1 MDIIH
6 LLPDSVANQI
16 AAGEVIQR
24 PASVVKELVENSIDA
39 GASLIKVIIKGAG
52 RTSILVI
59 DDGKGMSA
67 TDARLAFERH
77 ATSKIQQSSDL
88 FALTTMGFRGEA
100 LASIAAVAQVE
111 LRTRRNTDELGTF
124 IEIEGSQLVRQELE
138 QCAVGTQIL
147 IKNLFFNVPARRKFL
162 KSDETEMRN
171 ILQEMSR
178 IVLAHPDIAF
188 QLYNGDDLV
197 YDLPISLFK
206 QRIVALCGRKVRNI
220 SQQLVDVEVNTTL
233 VKLTGYVGT
242 PQSAGRNP
250 HQFFFVNG
258 RYMNHPYFRRA
269 VIQAYD
275 RMIATEDAPLFFLNL
290 EVDPS
295 TIDVNIHP
303 TKTEIKFENEREIW
317 SIITIAIKEALG
329 KFHVVPSI
337 DFDTADSI
345 DIPVAGQSNA
355 LPEMPKVVFN
365 PDYNPFASIK
375 TSDRST
381 QNYSIQSQSAPRN
394 WQKLFEVRSE
404 DLGVRCY
411 LSDQSDLSDSSD
423 NFKCTEKL
431 STLNSCDKREQ
442 SNLFELQSEPTVLSR
457 MAKNTRIMREANNF
471 QLSTTN
477 EESLLYKNRYLCVS
491 MKSGLMIVDVQRA
504 ITRICYDNL
513 LAQVEKSGGVSQKL
527 LFPEVLELTMDDKYI
542 FTEIELELKS
552 VGFEFTEFGKSMY
565 SIEGIPA
572 MLSEGADVLKILETI
587 LSEVKVSACSVSS
600 QLYQTIANIISQN
613 EAGMRL
619 KRNMTVEERN
629 SLIGQLF
636 ASSNPNN
643 TPDGRKI
650 INILSDDD
658 FAKMWN

>member
-24 PASVVKELVENSIDA
+24 PASVIKELVENSIDA
-39 GASLIKVIIKGAG
+39 GASLIKVVVKGAG

-77 ATSKIQQSSDL
+77 ATSKIQQSADL

-111 LRTRRNTDELGTF
+111 LCTRRNGDELGTF
-124 IEIEGSQLVRQELE
+124 IEIEGSKLLRQEME
-138 QCAVGTQIL
+138 QCAVGTQFL

-171 ILQEMSR
+171 IMQEMSR

-197 YDLPISLFK
+197 YDLPIASFK

-220 SQQLVDVEVNTTL
+220 SQQLVNVEVNTTL

-250 HQFFFVNG
+250 QQFFFVNG

-269 VIQAYD
+269 VMQAYE
-275 RMIATEDAPLFFLNL
+275 RMISAEDAPQFFLNL

-317 SIITIAIKEALG
+317 SIISIAVKEALG
-329 KFHVVPSI
+329 KFNVAPSI
-337 DFDTADSI
+337 DFDTTDSI
-345 DIPVAGQSNA
+345 DIPVAGGSGNA
-355 LPEMPKVVFN
+355 MPEMPKVTFN
-365 PDYNPFASIK
+365 PNYNPFSNTQK
-375 TSDRST
+375 TSIS
-381 QNYSIQSQSAPRN
+381 SQSAPRN
-394 WQKLFEVRSE
+394 WKDLFEVRNE
-404 DLGVRCY
+404 ELGVR
-411 LSDQSDLSDSSD
+411 SETTQSKNILVDKDFQSVFNSQLETQFIASLQD
-423 NFKCTEKL
+423 
-431 STLNSCDKREQ
+431 TL
-442 SNLFELQSEPTVLSR
+442 
-457 MAKNTRIMREANNF
+457 I
-471 QLSTTN
+471 
-477 EESLLYKNRYLCVS
+477 YKNRYLCVP
-491 MKSGLMIVDVQRA
+491 MKSGLMMIDVQRA
-504 ITRICYDNL
+504 FARIYYDSL
-513 LAQVEKSGGVSQKL
+513 LTQVEKNSGVSQKL
-527 LFPEVLELTMDDKYI
+527 LFPEVLELSLEDKCL
-542 FTEIELELKS
+542 FTEIEIELKA
-552 VGFEFTEFGKSMY
+552 VGFEIAEFGKSMY
-565 SIEGIPA
+565 RIEGVPA
-572 MLSEGADVLKILETI
+572 MLSEGADVIKILENI
-587 LSEVKVSACSVSS
+587 VGEIKISGCDVSQKVH
-600 QLYQTIANIISQN
+600 QIIANTISQS
-613 EAGMRL
+613 ESRL
-619 KRNMTVEERN
+619 RIDRTMTIEERN
-629 SLIGQLF
+629 SLLAQLF

-643 TPDGRKI
+643 APDGRKI
-650 INILSDDD
+650 TNILSDDIIESM
-658 FAKMWN
+658 F

>member
-77 ATSKIQQSSDL
+77 ATSKIQQSADL

-124 IEIEGSQLVRQELE
+124 IEIEGSQLVRQEVE
-138 QCAVGTQIL
+138 QCAVGTQFL

-178 IVLAHPDIAF
+178 IVLAHPGIAF

-197 YDLPISLFK
+197 YDLPVASFK

-269 VIQAYD
+269 VLQAYE
-275 RMIATEDAPLFFLNL
+275 RMIAAEDAPLFFLNL
-290 EVDPS
+290 EVEPS

-317 SIITIAIKEALG
+317 SIISIAVKEALG
-329 KFHVVPSI
+329 KFNVTPSI
-337 DFDTADSI
+337 NFDTTDSI
-345 DIPVAGQSNA
+345 DIPVVGQGDVHF
-355 LPEMPKVVFN
+355 EMPKVAFN
-365 PDYNPFASIK
+365 PDYNPFHQN
-375 TSDRST
+375 T
-381 QNYSIQSQSAPRN
+381 QNQNCIVQSQSAPRN

-404 DLGVRCY
+404 EIGGRSEEVGVR
-411 LSDQSDLSDSSD
+411 S
-423 NFKCTEKL
+423 E
-431 STLNSCDKREQ
+431 
-442 SNLFELQSEPTVLSR
+442 ELGDGG
-457 MAKNTRIMREANNF
+457 NF
-471 QLSTTN
+471 QFSTTQ
-477 EESLLYKNRYLCVS
+477 EPSLLYKNRYLCMP
-491 MKSGLMIVDVQRA
+491 MKSGLMMIDIMRA

-513 LAQVEKSGGVSQKL
+513 LAQVVKSSGVSQKL
-527 LFPEVLELTMDDKYI
+527 LFPEVLELTLDDKCI
-542 FTEIELELKS
+542 FTEIEQELRG
-552 VGFEFTEFGKSMY
+552 VGFEFAEFGKSMY
-565 SIEGIPA
+565 RIESVPA
-572 MLSEGADVLKILETI
+572 MLTEGVDVLKILENI
-587 LSEVKVSACSVSS
+587 LSEVKISGCSVSC
-600 QLYQTIANIISQN
+600 QLHQIIANIISQS
-613 EAGMRL
+613 EASMRI

-629 SLIGQLF
+629 ALVGQLF

-643 TPDGRKI
+643 APDGKKI
-650 INILSDDD
+650 INVLSDNMIDAM
-658 FAKMWN
+658 F

>member
-77 ATSKIQQSSDL
+77 ATSKIQQSADL

-124 IEIEGSQLVRQELE
+124 IEIEGSQLVRQEVE
-138 QCAVGTQIL
+138 QCAVGTQFL

-178 IVLAHPDIAF
+178 IVLAHPGIAF

-197 YDLPISLFK
+197 YDLPVASFK

-269 VIQAYD
+269 VLQAYE
-275 RMIATEDAPLFFLNL
+275 RMIAAEDAPLFFLNL
-290 EVDPS
+290 EVEPS

-317 SIITIAIKEALG
+317 SIISIAVKEALG
-329 KFHVVPSI
+329 KFNVTPSI
-337 DFDTADSI
+337 HFDTTDSI
-345 DIPVAGQSNA
+345 DIPVVGQGDVH
-355 LPEMPKVVFN
+355 LEMPKVAFN
-365 PDYNPFASIK
+365 PDYNPFHQN
-375 TSDRST
+375 T
-381 QNYSIQSQSAPRN
+381 QNQNCIVQSQSAPRN

-404 DLGVRCY
+404 EIGGRSEEVGVR
-411 LSDQSDLSDSSD
+411 S
-423 NFKCTEKL
+423 E
-431 STLNSCDKREQ
+431 
-442 SNLFELQSEPTVLSR
+442 ELGDGG
-457 MAKNTRIMREANNF
+457 NF
-471 QLSTTN
+471 QFSTTQ
-477 EESLLYKNRYLCVS
+477 EPSLLYKNRYLCMP
-491 MKSGLMIVDVQRA
+491 MKSGLMMIDIMRA

-513 LAQVEKSGGVSQKL
+513 LAQVVKSSGVSQKL
-527 LFPEVLELTMDDKYI
+527 LFPEVLELTLDDKCI
-542 FTEIELELKS
+542 FTEIEQELRG
-552 VGFEFTEFGKSMY
+552 VGFEFAEFGKSMY
-565 SIEGIPA
+565 RIESVPA
-572 MLSEGADVLKILETI
+572 MLTEGVDVLKILENI
-587 LSEVKVSACSVSS
+587 LSEVKISGCSVSC
-600 QLYQTIANIISQN
+600 QLHQIIANIISQS
-613 EAGMRL
+613 EASMRI

-629 SLIGQLF
+629 ALVGQLF

-643 TPDGRKI
+643 APDGKKI
-650 INILSDDD
+650 INVLSDNMIDAM
-658 FAKMWN
+658 F

>member
-24 PASVVKELVENSIDA
+24 PASVIKELVENSIDA
-39 GASLIKVIIKGAG
+39 GASLIKVVVKGAG

-77 ATSKIQQSSDL
+77 ATSKIQQSADL

-111 LRTRRNTDELGTF
+111 LRTRRKEDELGTF
-124 IEIEGSQLVRQELE
+124 IEIEGSKLLRQEME
-138 QCAVGTQIL
+138 QCAVGTQFL

-197 YDLPISLFK
+197 YDLPIASFK

-220 SQQLVDVEVNTTL
+220 SQQLVNVEVNTTL

-250 HQFFFVNG
+250 QQFFFVNG

-269 VIQAYD
+269 VVQAYE
-275 RMIATEDAPLFFLNL
+275 RMISAEDAPQFFLNL

-317 SIITIAIKEALG
+317 SIISIAVKEALG
-329 KFHVVPSI
+329 KFNVAPSI
-337 DFDTADSI
+337 DFDTTDSI
-345 DIPVAGQSNA
+345 DIPVAGGSGNA
-355 LPEMPKVVFN
+355 MPEMPKVTFN
-365 PDYNPFASIK
+365 PNYNPFATTPK
-375 TSDRST
+375 TP
-381 QNYSIQSQSAPRN
+381 IPSQSTPRN
-394 WQKLFEVRSE
+394 WKDLFEVRNE
-404 DLGVRCY
+404 ELGVR
-411 LSDQSDLSDSSD
+411 SETTQSKDIFVDRDS
-423 NFKCTEKL
+423 
-431 STLNSCDKREQ
+431 Q
-442 SNLFELQSEPTVLSR
+442 SVFNLQLETQNIASLQDT
-457 MAKNTRIMREANNF
+457 
-471 QLSTTN
+471 
-477 EESLLYKNRYLCVS
+477 LLYKNRYLCVS
-491 MKSGLMIVDVQRA
+491 MKSGLMMIDVQRA
-504 ITRICYDNL
+504 FARIYYDSL
-513 LAQVEKSGGVSQKL
+513 LTQVEKNSGVSQKL
-527 LFPEVLELTMDDKYI
+527 LFPEVLELSVEDKCL
-542 FTEIELELKS
+542 FTEIELELKA
-552 VGFEFTEFGKSMY
+552 VGFEFAEFGKSMY
-565 SIEGIPA
+565 RIEGIPA
-572 MLSEGADVLKILETI
+572 MLSEGTDVLKILENIIT
-587 LSEVKVSACSVSS
+587 EVKTSGMQVSDSVHT
-600 QLYQTIANIISQN
+600 TIANIISQN
-613 EAGMRL
+613 EASVRI
-619 KRNMTVEERN
+619 KRNMPPEERN
-629 SLIGQLF
+629 SLISQLF
-636 ASSNPNN
+636 SSSNPNN

-650 INILSDDD
+650 TNILSDDIIESM
-658 FAKMWN
+658 F

>member
-39 GASLIKVIIKGAG
+39 GATLIKVIIKGAG

-59 DDGKGMSA
+59 DDGKGMSP

-77 ATSKIQQSSDL
+77 ATSKIQQSADL

-111 LRTRRNTDELGTF
+111 LRTRRNGDELGTF
-124 IEIEGSQLVRQELE
+124 IEIEGSHVVRQEVE
-138 QCAVGTQIL
+138 QCAVGTQFL

-188 QLYNGDDLV
+188 QLYNGDDLI
-197 YDLPISLFK
+197 YDLPIASFK

-220 SQQLVDVEVNTTL
+220 SQQLVDVDVNTML
-233 VKLTGYVGT
+233 VKISGYVGT

-250 HQFFFVNG
+250 QQFFFVNG
-258 RYMNHPYFRRA
+258 RYMNHSYFRRA
-269 VIQAYD
+269 VLQAYE
-275 RMIATEDAPLFFLNL
+275 RMISAEDAPQFFINL

-317 SIITIAIKEALG
+317 SILSIAVKEALG
-329 KFHVVPSI
+329 KFNVAPSI

-345 DIPVAGQSNA
+345 DIPVATPTPSDGII
-355 LPEMPKVVFN
+355 PEMPKVTFN
-365 PDYNPFASIK
+365 PNYNPFQSGGG
-375 TSDRST
+375 SSYNPQSHST
-381 QNYSIQSQSAPRN
+381 PRN
-394 WQKLFEVRSE
+394 WKELFEVRNE
-404 DLGVRCY
+404 ELGVR
-411 LSDQSDLSDSSD
+411 SEITQPRDIFADKDIQSTRQNSQS
-423 NFKCTEKL
+423 
-431 STLNSCDKREQ
+431 STLNPQLETP
-442 SNLFELQSEPTVLSR
+442 LQDS
-457 MAKNTRIMREANNF
+457 F
-471 QLSTTN
+471 
-477 EESLLYKNRYLCVS
+477 LYKNRYLCVS
-491 MKSGLMIVDVQRA
+491 MKSGLMFIDVQRA
-504 ITRICYDNL
+504 IARICYDKL
-513 LAQVEKSGGVSQKL
+513 LAQVEKSIGASQKL
-527 LFPEVLELTMDDKYI
+527 LFPEVLELSLDDKCL
-542 FTEIELELKS
+542 FTEIEMELRA
-552 VGFEFTEFGKSMY
+552 VGFEIAEFGKSMY
-565 SIEGIPA
+565 RIEGIPA
-572 MLSEGADVLKILETI
+572 LLSEGVDVLKILETI
-587 LSEVKVSACSVSS
+587 IEEVKNSGVDVTDSVHRI
-600 QLYQTIANIISQN
+600 IANILSQS
-613 EAGMRL
+613 EATVRV
-619 KRNMTVEERN
+619 KHNMSPEERS
-629 SLIGQLF
+629 SLIAQLF

-650 INILSDDD
+650 INTLTDASIDAM
-658 FAKMWN
+658 F

>member
-39 GASLIKVIIKGAG
+39 GATLIKVIIKGAG

-59 DDGKGMSA
+59 DDGKGMSP

-77 ATSKIQQSSDL
+77 ATSKIQQSADL

-111 LRTRRNTDELGTF
+111 LRTRRNCDELGTF
-124 IEIEGSQLVRQELE
+124 IEIEGSQVVRQEVE
-138 QCAVGTQIL
+138 QCAVGTQFL

-197 YDLPISLFK
+197 YDLPVASFK

-220 SQQLVDVEVNTTL
+220 SQQLVDVDVNTML
-233 VKLTGYVGT
+233 VKISGYVGT

-250 HQFFFVNG
+250 QQFFFVNG

-269 VIQAYD
+269 VLQAYE
-275 RMIATEDAPLFFLNL
+275 RMISAEDAPQFFLNL

-317 SIITIAIKEALG
+317 SILSIAVKEALG
-329 KFHVVPSI
+329 KFNVAPSI
-337 DFDTADSI
+337 DFDTTDSI
-345 DIPVAGQSNA
+345 DIPVATKTDGA
-355 LPEMPKVVFN
+355 IPEMPKVTFN
-365 PDYNPFASIK
+365 PNYNPFQSSGSSSNNYTAQSH
-375 TSDRST
+375 ST
-381 QNYSIQSQSAPRN
+381 PRN
-394 WQKLFEVRSE
+394 WKDLFEGSRSTAQTVQSQMDYNTSDMFEEDMKNGSSIHSSLLTSHFSFSE
-404 DLGVRCY
+404 D
-411 LSDQSDLSDSSD
+411 S
-423 NFKCTEKL
+423 F
-431 STLNSCDKREQ
+431 
-442 SNLFELQSEPTVLSR
+442 
-457 MAKNTRIMREANNF
+457 
-471 QLSTTN
+471 
-477 EESLLYKNRYLCVS
+477 LYKNRYLCVP
-491 MKSGLMIVDVQRA
+491 MKSGLMFIDVQRA

-513 LAQVEKSGGVSQKL
+513 LSQVERSTGVSQKL
-527 LFPEVLELTMDDKYI
+527 LFPEVLELSLEDKCL
-542 FTEIELELKS
+542 FTEIEMELRA
-552 VGFEFTEFGKSMY
+552 VGFEIAEFGKSMY
-565 SIEGIPA
+565 RIEGIPA
-572 MLSEGADVLKILETI
+572 LLSEGVDTIKILETI
-587 LSEVKVSACSVSS
+587 IEDVKSSGVGVSDSIHRI
-600 QLYQTIANIISQN
+600 IANIISQN
-613 EAGMRL
+613 EATIRI
-619 KRNMTVEERN
+619 KRNISPEERN
-629 SLIGQLF
+629 SLIAQLF

-650 INILSDDD
+650 INTLTDDVID
-658 FAKMWN
+658 SMF

>member
-39 GASLIKVIIKGAG
+39 GATLIKVIIKGAG

-59 DDGKGMSA
+59 DDGKGMSP

-77 ATSKIQQSSDL
+77 ATSKIQQSADL

-111 LRTRRNTDELGTF
+111 LRTRRNCDELGTF
-124 IEIEGSQLVRQELE
+124 IEIEGSQVVRQEVE
-138 QCAVGTQIL
+138 QCAVGTQFL

-197 YDLPISLFK
+197 YDLPVASFK

-220 SQQLVDVEVNTTL
+220 SQQLVDVDVNTML
-233 VKLTGYVGT
+233 VKISGYVGT

-250 HQFFFVNG
+250 QQFFFVNG

-269 VIQAYD
+269 VLQAYE
-275 RMIATEDAPLFFLNL
+275 RMISAEDAPQFFLNL

-317 SIITIAIKEALG
+317 SILSIAVKEALG
-329 KFHVVPSI
+329 KFNVAPSI
-337 DFDTADSI
+337 DFDTTDSI
-345 DIPVAGQSNA
+345 DIPVATKTDGA
-355 LPEMPKVVFN
+355 IPEMPKVTFN
-365 PDYNPFASIK
+365 PNYNPFQSSGSSSNNYTAQSH
-375 TSDRST
+375 ST
-381 QNYSIQSQSAPRN
+381 PRN
-394 WQKLFEVRSE
+394 WKDLFEGSRPTAQTVQSQMDYNTSDMFEEDMKNGSSIHSSLLTSHFSFSE
-404 DLGVRCY
+404 D
-411 LSDQSDLSDSSD
+411 S
-423 NFKCTEKL
+423 F
-431 STLNSCDKREQ
+431 
-442 SNLFELQSEPTVLSR
+442 
-457 MAKNTRIMREANNF
+457 
-471 QLSTTN
+471 
-477 EESLLYKNRYLCVS
+477 LYKNRYLCVP
-491 MKSGLMIVDVQRA
+491 MKSGLMFIDVQRA

-513 LAQVEKSGGVSQKL
+513 LSQVERSTGVSQKL
-527 LFPEVLELTMDDKYI
+527 LFPEVLELSLEDKCL
-542 FTEIELELKS
+542 FTEIEMELRA
-552 VGFEFTEFGKSMY
+552 VGFEIAEFGKSMY
-565 SIEGIPA
+565 RIEGIPA
-572 MLSEGADVLKILETI
+572 LLSEGVDTIKILETI
-587 LSEVKVSACSVSS
+587 IEDVKSSGVGVSDSIHRI
-600 QLYQTIANIISQN
+600 IANIISQN
-613 EAGMRL
+613 EATIRI
-619 KRNMTVEERN
+619 KRNISPEERN
-629 SLIGQLF
+629 SLIAQLF

-650 INILSDDD
+650 INTLTDDVID
-658 FAKMWN
+658 SMF

>member
-39 GASLIKVIIKGAG
+39 GATLIKVIIKGAG

-59 DDGKGMSA
+59 DDGKGMSP

-77 ATSKIQQSSDL
+77 ATSKIQQSADL

-111 LRTRRNTDELGTF
+111 LRTRRNCDELGTF
-124 IEIEGSQLVRQELE
+124 IEIEGSQVVRQEVE
-138 QCAVGTQIL
+138 QCAVGTQFL

-197 YDLPISLFK
+197 YDLPVASFK

-220 SQQLVDVEVNTTL
+220 SQQLVDVDVNTML
-233 VKLTGYVGT
+233 VKISGYVGT

-250 HQFFFVNG
+250 QQFFFVNG

-269 VIQAYD
+269 VLQAYE
-275 RMIATEDAPLFFLNL
+275 RMISAEDAPQFFLNL

-317 SIITIAIKEALG
+317 SILSIAVKEALG
-329 KFHVVPSI
+329 KFNVAPSI
-337 DFDTADSI
+337 DFDTTDSI
-345 DIPVAGQSNA
+345 DIPVATKTDGA
-355 LPEMPKVVFN
+355 IPEMPKVTFN
-365 PDYNPFASIK
+365 PNYNPFQSSGSSSNNYTAQSH
-375 TSDRST
+375 ST
-381 QNYSIQSQSAPRN
+381 PRN
-394 WQKLFEVRSE
+394 WKDLFEGSRPTAQTVQSQMDYNTSDMFEEDMKNGSSIHSSLFTPHSSFSE
-404 DLGVRCY
+404 D
-411 LSDQSDLSDSSD
+411 S
-423 NFKCTEKL
+423 F
-431 STLNSCDKREQ
+431 
-442 SNLFELQSEPTVLSR
+442 
-457 MAKNTRIMREANNF
+457 
-471 QLSTTN
+471 
-477 EESLLYKNRYLCVS
+477 LYKNRYLCVP
-491 MKSGLMIVDVQRA
+491 MKSGLMFIDVQRA

-513 LAQVEKSGGVSQKL
+513 LSQVERSTGVSQKL
-527 LFPEVLELTMDDKYI
+527 LFPEVLELSLEDKCL
-542 FTEIELELKS
+542 FTEIEMELRA
-552 VGFEFTEFGKSMY
+552 VGFEIAEFGKSMY
-565 SIEGIPA
+565 RIEGIPA
-572 MLSEGADVLKILETI
+572 LLSEGVDTIKILETI
-587 LSEVKVSACSVSS
+587 IEEVKSSGVGVSDSIHRI
-600 QLYQTIANIISQN
+600 IANIISQN
-613 EAGMRL
+613 EATIRI
-619 KRNMTVEERN
+619 KRNISPEERN
-629 SLIGQLF
+629 SLIAQLF

-650 INILSDDD
+650 INTLTDDVID
-658 FAKMWN
+658 SMF

>member
-39 GASLIKVIIKGAG
+39 GATLIKVIIKGAG

-59 DDGKGMSA
+59 DDGKGMSP

-77 ATSKIQQSSDL
+77 ATSKIQQSADL

-111 LRTRRNTDELGTF
+111 LRTRRNCDELGTF
-124 IEIEGSQLVRQELE
+124 IEIEGSQVVRQEVE
-138 QCAVGTQIL
+138 QCAVGTQFL

-197 YDLPISLFK
+197 YDLPVASFK

-220 SQQLVDVEVNTTL
+220 SQQLVDVDVNTML
-233 VKLTGYVGT
+233 VKISGYVGT

-250 HQFFFVNG
+250 QQFFFVNG

-269 VIQAYD
+269 VLQAYE
-275 RMIATEDAPLFFLNL
+275 RMISAEDAPQFFLNL

-317 SIITIAIKEALG
+317 SILSIAVKEALG
-329 KFHVVPSI
+329 KFNVAPSI
-337 DFDTADSI
+337 DFDTTDSI
-345 DIPVAGQSNA
+345 DIPVATKTDGA
-355 LPEMPKVVFN
+355 IPEMPKVTFN
-365 PDYNPFASIK
+365 PNYNPFQS
-375 TSDRST
+375 SGSSSN
-381 QNYSIQSQSAPRN
+381 NYTSQSHSTPRN
-394 WQKLFEVRSE
+394 WKDLFEGSRPTAQTVQSQMDYNTSDMFEEDMKNGSSIHSSLLTPHSSFSE
-404 DLGVRCY
+404 D
-411 LSDQSDLSDSSD
+411 S
-423 NFKCTEKL
+423 F
-431 STLNSCDKREQ
+431 
-442 SNLFELQSEPTVLSR
+442 
-457 MAKNTRIMREANNF
+457 
-471 QLSTTN
+471 
-477 EESLLYKNRYLCVS
+477 LYKNRYLCVP
-491 MKSGLMIVDVQRA
+491 MKSGLMFIDVQRA

-513 LAQVEKSGGVSQKL
+513 LSQVERSTGVSQKL
-527 LFPEVLELTMDDKYI
+527 LFPEVLELSLEDKCL
-542 FTEIELELKS
+542 FTEIEMELRA
-552 VGFEFTEFGKSMY
+552 VGFEIAEFGKSMY
-565 SIEGIPA
+565 RIEGIPA
-572 MLSEGADVLKILETI
+572 LLSEGVDTIKILETI
-587 LSEVKVSACSVSS
+587 IEEVKSSGVGVSDSIHRI
-600 QLYQTIANIISQN
+600 IANIISQN
-613 EAGMRL
+613 EATIRI
-619 KRNMTVEERN
+619 KRNISPEERN
-629 SLIGQLF
+629 SLIAQLF

-650 INILSDDD
+650 INTLTDDVID
-658 FAKMWN
+658 SMF

>member
-39 GASLIKVIIKGAG
+39 GATLIKVIIKGAG

-59 DDGKGMSA
+59 DDGKGMSS

-77 ATSKIQQSSDL
+77 ATSKIQQSADL

-111 LRTRRNTDELGTF
+111 LRTRRNCDELGTF
-124 IEIEGSQLVRQELE
+124 IEIEGSQVVRQEVE
-138 QCAVGTQIL
+138 QCAVGTQFL

-178 IVLAHPDIAF
+178 IVLAHPDVAF
-188 QLYNGDDLV
+188 QLYSGEDLI
-197 YDLPISLFK
+197 YDLPIASFK

-220 SQQLVDVEVNTTL
+220 SQQLVDVDVNTML
-233 VKLTGYVGT
+233 VKISGYVGT

-250 HQFFFVNG
+250 QQFFFVNG

-269 VIQAYD
+269 VLQAYE
-275 RMIATEDAPLFFLNL
+275 RMISAEDAPQFFLNL

-317 SIITIAIKEALG
+317 SILSIAVKEALG
-329 KFHVVPSI
+329 KFNVAPSI
-337 DFDTADSI
+337 NFDTADSI
-345 DIPVAGQSNA
+345 DIPVATTAVGSI
-355 LPEMPKVVFN
+355 PEMPKVTFN
-365 PDYNPFASIK
+365 PNYNPFQSSGCSSNYTAQSH
-375 TSDRST
+375 ST
-381 QNYSIQSQSAPRN
+381 PRN
-394 WQKLFEVRSE
+394 WKNLFEVRSE
-404 DLGVRCY
+404 ELGVRGEITQPKDIFADKDIQV
-411 LSDQSDLSDSSD
+411 SAQ
-423 NFKCTEKL
+423 
-431 STLNSCDKREQ
+431 NS
-442 SNLFELQSEPTVLSR
+442 
-457 MAKNTRIMREANNF
+457 
-471 QLSTTN
+471 QLSTFNSQLSTV
-477 EESLLYKNRYLCVS
+477 EDSFLYKNRYLCVP
-491 MKSGLMIVDVQRA
+491 MKSGLMFIDVQRA

-513 LAQVEKSGGVSQKL
+513 LSQVERSTGVSQKL
-527 LFPEVLELTMDDKYI
+527 LFPEVLELSIEDKCL
-542 FTEIELELKS
+542 FTEIEMELRA
-552 VGFEFTEFGKSMY
+552 VGFEIAEFGKSMY
-565 SIEGIPA
+565 RIEGIPA
-572 MLSEGADVLKILETI
+572 LLSEGVDTIKILETI
-587 LSEVKVSACSVSS
+587 IEEVKSSGVVVSDSIHRI
-600 QLYQTIANIISQN
+600 IANIISQN
-613 EAGMRL
+613 EATIRI
-619 KRNMTVEERN
+619 KRNISPEERN
-629 SLIGQLF
+629 SLIAQLF

-650 INILSDDD
+650 INTLTDDVID
-658 FAKMWN
+658 SMF

>member
-39 GASLIKVIIKGAG
+39 GATLIKVIIKGAG

-59 DDGKGMSA
+59 DDGKGMSS

-77 ATSKIQQSSDL
+77 ATSKIQQSADL

-111 LRTRRNTDELGTF
+111 LRTRRNCDELGTF
-124 IEIEGSQLVRQELE
+124 IEIEGSQVVRQEVE
-138 QCAVGTQIL
+138 QCAVGTQFL

-178 IVLAHPDIAF
+178 IVLAHPDVAF
-188 QLYNGDDLV
+188 QLYSGEDLI
-197 YDLPISLFK
+197 YDLPIASFK

-220 SQQLVDVEVNTTL
+220 SQQLVDVDVNTML
-233 VKLTGYVGT
+233 VKISGYVGT

-250 HQFFFVNG
+250 QQFFFVNG

-269 VIQAYD
+269 VLQAYE
-275 RMIATEDAPLFFLNL
+275 RMISAEDAPQFFLNL

-317 SIITIAIKEALG
+317 SILSIAVKEALG
-329 KFHVVPSI
+329 KFNVAPSI
-337 DFDTADSI
+337 NFDTADSI
-345 DIPVAGQSNA
+345 DIPVATTAVGSI
-355 LPEMPKVVFN
+355 PEMPKVTFN
-365 PDYNPFASIK
+365 PNYNPFQSSGCSSNYTAQSH
-375 TSDRST
+375 ST
-381 QNYSIQSQSAPRN
+381 PRN
-394 WQKLFEVRSE
+394 WKNLFEVRSE
-404 DLGVRCY
+404 ELGVRGEITQPKDIFADKDIQFTAQN
-411 LSDQSDLSDSSD
+411 SQNSQ
-423 NFKCTEKL
+423 L
-431 STLNSCDKREQ
+431 STLNS
-442 SNLFELQSEPTVLSR
+442 
-457 MAKNTRIMREANNF
+457 
-471 QLSTTN
+471 QLSTV
-477 EESLLYKNRYLCVS
+477 EDSFLYKNRYLCVP
-491 MKSGLMIVDVQRA
+491 MKSGLMFIDVQRA

-513 LAQVEKSGGVSQKL
+513 LSQVERSTGVSQKL
-527 LFPEVLELTMDDKYI
+527 LFPEVLELSIEDKCL
-542 FTEIELELKS
+542 FTEIEMELRA
-552 VGFEFTEFGKSMY
+552 VGFEIAEFGKSMY
-565 SIEGIPA
+565 RIEGIPA
-572 MLSEGADVLKILETI
+572 LLSEGVDTIKILETI
-587 LSEVKVSACSVSS
+587 IEEVKSSGVVVSDSIHRI
-600 QLYQTIANIISQN
+600 IANIISQN
-613 EAGMRL
+613 EATIRI
-619 KRNMTVEERN
+619 KRNISPEERN
-629 SLIGQLF
+629 SLIAQLF

-650 INILSDDD
+650 INTITDVAIDAM
-658 FAKMWN
+658 F

>member
-39 GASLIKVIIKGAG
+39 GATLIKVIIKGAG

-77 ATSKIQQSSDL
+77 ATSKIQQSADL

-111 LRTRRNTDELGTF
+111 LRTRRNSDELGTF
-124 IEIEGSQLVRQELE
+124 IEIEGSKFIRQEVE
-138 QCAVGTQIL
+138 QCAVGTQFL

-188 QLYNGDDLV
+188 QLYSGDDFV
-197 YDLPISLFK
+197 YDLPISSFK
-206 QRIVALCGRKVRNI
+206 QRIVALCGRKIRNI
-220 SQQLVDVEVNTTL
+220 SQQLVAVEVNTTL
-233 VKLTGYVGT
+233 VKLTGYVGV

-269 VIQAYD
+269 VLQAYD
-275 RMIATEDAPLFFLNL
+275 RMIAPDDAPQFFLNL

-317 SIITIAIKEALG
+317 SIISIAVKEALG
-329 KFHVVPSI
+329 KFNVAPSI

-345 DIPVAGQSNA
+345 DIPVAGGSGNA
-355 LPEMPKVVFN
+355 IPEMPKVTFN
-365 PDYNPFASIK
+365 PNYNPFSSGGGSSY
-375 TSDRST
+375 TSQTKSV
-381 QNYSIQSQSAPRN
+381 SRN
-394 WQKLFEVRSE
+394 WKDLFEVKHE
-404 DLGVRCY
+404 DLEIKREECNSQPSIFSPKAQRPLV
-411 LSDQSDLSDSSD
+411 LNSQFSILNSQ
-423 NFKCTEKL
+423 L
-431 STLNSCDKREQ
+431 STLNPQ
-442 SNLFELQSEPTVLSR
+442 F
-457 MAKNTRIMREANNF
+457 
-471 QLSTTN
+471 STQEDT
-477 EESLLYKNRYLCVS
+477 LLYKNRYLCVS
-491 MKSGLMIVDVQRA
+491 MKSGLMMIDIQRA
-504 ITRICYDNL
+504 IARICYDSL
-513 LAQVEKSGGVSQKL
+513 FEQIEKSCGVSQKL
-527 LFPEVLELTMDDKYI
+527 LFPEVLELSLDDKCV
-542 FTEIELELKS
+542 FTEIELELKA
-552 VGFEFTEFGKSMY
+552 VGFEFAEFGKSMY
-565 SIEGIPA
+565 RIEGVPA
-572 MLSEGADVLKILETI
+572 MLSEGVDVLRILEAI
-587 LSEVKVSACSVSS
+587 LSEVKMSGCSVSG
-600 QLYQTIANIISQN
+600 QLHQMIANIISQN
-613 EAGMRL
+613 EAGVRV

-629 SLIGQLF
+629 ALIGRLF

-643 TPDGRKI
+643 TPDGKKI

-658 FAKMWN
+658 IDAMF

>member
-1 MDIIH
+1 MDIIN

-77 ATSKIQQSSDL
+77 ATSKIQQSADL

-111 LRTRRNTDELGTF
+111 LRTRRATDELGTF
-124 IEIEGSQLVRQELE
+124 IEIEGSQLVRQEVE
-138 QCAVGTQIL
+138 QCAIGTQFL

-197 YDLPISLFK
+197 YELPVASFK

-233 VKLTGYVGT
+233 VKLIGHVGT

-269 VIQAYD
+269 VMQAYE
-275 RMIATEDAPLFFLNL
+275 RMIAPDDAPQFFLRL

-317 SIITIAIKEALG
+317 SIITIAVKEALG
-329 KFHVVPSI
+329 KFHVAPSI
-337 DFDTADSI
+337 DFDTTDSI
-345 DIPVAGQSNA
+345 DIPVASGSDTH
-355 LPEMPKVVFN
+355 PEMPKVAFN
-365 PDYNPFASIK
+365 PDYNPF
-375 TSDRST
+375 
-381 QNYSIQSQSAPRN
+381 QNTPNRTIPSQSAPRN
-394 WQKLFEVRSE
+394 WQKLFEAK
-404 DLGVRCY
+404 
-411 LSDQSDLSDSSD
+411 SDSRD
-423 NFKCTEKL
+423 GEYTIFTGN
-431 STLNSCDKREQ
+431 REQ
-442 SNLFELQSEPTVLSR
+442 GVGSKEQETIPHSPFLIPHSSFDS
-457 MAKNTRIMREANNF
+457 
-471 QLSTTN
+471 
-477 EESLLYKNRYLCVS
+477 SLLYKNRYLCMP

-513 LAQVEKSGGVSQKL
+513 LAQVAKNSGTSQKL
-527 LFPEVLELTMDDKYI
+527 LFPEVLELTLDDKCL
-542 FTEIELELKS
+542 FTEIEQDLRS
-552 VGFEFTEFGKSMY
+552 IGFEFAEFGKSMY
-565 SIEGIPA
+565 RIEAVPA
-572 MLSEGADVLKILETI
+572 MLTEGADILKILENI
-587 LSEVKVSACSVSS
+587 LSEVKTSGCNVSN
-600 QLYQTIANIISQN
+600 QLHQIIANIISDT
-613 EAGMRL
+613 EASMRI
-619 KRNMTVEERN
+619 KRNMTPEERN
-629 SLIGQLF
+629 ALVGQLF
-636 ASSNPNN
+636 ASTNPNN
-643 TPDGRKI
+643 APNGKKI
-650 INILSDDD
+650 INILSDTTIDAM
-658 FAKMWN
+658 F

>member
-39 GASLIKVIIKGAG
+39 GATLIKVIIKGAG

-59 DDGKGMSA
+59 DDGKGMSP

-77 ATSKIQQSSDL
+77 ATSKIQQSADL

-111 LRTRRNTDELGTF
+111 LRTRRNCDELGTF
-124 IEIEGSQLVRQELE
+124 IEIEGSQVVRQEVE
-138 QCAVGTQIL
+138 QCAVGTQFL

-197 YDLPISLFK
+197 YDLPVASFK

-220 SQQLVDVEVNTTL
+220 SQQLVDVDVNTML
-233 VKLTGYVGT
+233 VKISGYVGT

-250 HQFFFVNG
+250 QQFFFVNG

-269 VIQAYD
+269 VLQAYE
-275 RMIATEDAPLFFLNL
+275 RMISAEDAPQFFLNL

-317 SIITIAIKEALG
+317 SILSIAVKEALG
-329 KFHVVPSI
+329 KFNVAPSI
-337 DFDTADSI
+337 DFDTTDSI
-345 DIPVAGQSNA
+345 DIPVATKTDGA
-355 LPEMPKVVFN
+355 IPEMPKVTLN
-365 PDYNPFASIK
+365 PNYNPFQSSGSSNNYTAQSH
-375 TSDRST
+375 ST
-381 QNYSIQSQSAPRN
+381 PRN
-394 WQKLFEVRSE
+394 WKDLFEGSRPTAQTVQSQMDYNTSDMFEEDMKNGSSIHSSLLTPHSSFSE
-404 DLGVRCY
+404 D
-411 LSDQSDLSDSSD
+411 S
-423 NFKCTEKL
+423 F
-431 STLNSCDKREQ
+431 
-442 SNLFELQSEPTVLSR
+442 
-457 MAKNTRIMREANNF
+457 
-471 QLSTTN
+471 
-477 EESLLYKNRYLCVS
+477 LYKNRYLCVP
-491 MKSGLMIVDVQRA
+491 MKSGLMFIDVQRA

-513 LAQVEKSGGVSQKL
+513 LSQVERSTGVSQKL
-527 LFPEVLELTMDDKYI
+527 LFPEVLELSLEDKCL
-542 FTEIELELKS
+542 FTEIEMELRA
-552 VGFEFTEFGKSMY
+552 VGFEIVEFGKSMY
-565 SIEGIPA
+565 RIEGIPA
-572 MLSEGADVLKILETI
+572 LLSEGVDTIKILETI
-587 LSEVKVSACSVSS
+587 IEEVKSSGVGVSDSIHRI
-600 QLYQTIANIISQN
+600 IANIISQN
-613 EAGMRL
+613 EATIRI
-619 KRNMTVEERN
+619 KRNISPEERN
-629 SLIGQLF
+629 SLIAQLF

-650 INILSDDD
+650 INTLTDDVID
-658 FAKMWN
+658 SMF

>member
-24 PASVVKELVENSIDA
+24 PASVIKELVENSIDA
-39 GASLIKVIIKGAG
+39 GASLIKVIVKGAG

-124 IEIEGSQLVRQELE
+124 IEIEGSQILRQEVE
-138 QCAVGTQIL
+138 QCAIGTQFL
-147 IKNLFFNVPARRKFL
+147 VKNLFFNVPARRKFL

-188 QLYNGDDLV
+188 QLYNGDDLI
-197 YDLPISLFK
+197 YDLPAASFK

-233 VKLTGYVGT
+233 VKLTGHVGT

-269 VIQAYD
+269 VLQAYE
-275 RMIATEDAPLFFLNL
+275 RMIAPDDAPLFFLNL

-317 SIITIAIKEALG
+317 SIITIAVKEALG
-329 KFHVVPSI
+329 KFHVAPTI
-337 DFDTADSI
+337 DFDTTDSI
-345 DIPVAGQSNA
+345 DIPVATQGNTH
-355 LPEMPKVVFN
+355 PEMPQVTFN
-365 PDYNPFASIK
+365 PEYNPFKTTQKNSIP
-375 TSDRST
+375 
-381 QNYSIQSQSAPRN
+381 SQSAPRN
-394 WQKLFEVRSE
+394 WQKLFEERSEELGVRSE
-404 DLGVRCY
+404 NLGVRTEELGVCGNP
-411 LSDQSDLSDSSD
+411 QSNSNPQATCKQENLHFAAHDS
-423 NFKCTEKL
+423 TTL
-431 STLNSCDKREQ
+431 STQDS
-442 SNLFELQSEPTVLSR
+442 
-457 MAKNTRIMREANNF
+457 
-471 QLSTTN
+471 
-477 EESLLYKNRYLCVS
+477 SLLYKNRYLCTP
-491 MKSGLMIVDVQRA
+491 MKSGLMLIDIGRA
-504 ITRICYDNL
+504 ITRICYDQL
-513 LAQVEKSGGVSQKL
+513 LLQVAKSTGVSQKL
-527 LFPEVLELTMDDKYI
+527 LFPEVLELTPDDKCL
-542 FTEIELELKS
+542 FTEIEQELRGI
-552 VGFEFTEFGKSMY
+552 GFQFAEFGKNMY
-565 SIEGIPA
+565 RIDAVPA
-572 MLSEGADVLKILETI
+572 MLTEGSDILQILETI
-587 LSEVKVSACSVSS
+587 LSAVKTSGSSVST
-600 QLYQTIANIISQN
+600 QLHQIIAHTISTT
-613 EAGMRL
+613 EAHIRI
-619 KRNMTVEERN
+619 KRNLTLEERN
-629 SLIGQLF
+629 ALIGQLF
-636 ASSNPNN
+636 ASTNPNN
-643 TPDGRKI
+643 TPDGKKI
-650 INILSDDD
+650 INILSDTTIDAM
-658 FAKMWN
+658 F

>member
-39 GASLIKVIIKGAG
+39 GATLIKVIIKGAG

-59 DDGKGMSA
+59 DDGKGMSS

-77 ATSKIQQSSDL
+77 ATSKIQQSADL

-111 LRTRRNTDELGTF
+111 LRTRRNCDELGTF
-124 IEIEGSQLVRQELE
+124 IEIEGSQVVRQEVE
-138 QCAVGTQIL
+138 QCAVGTQFL

-178 IVLAHPDIAF
+178 IVLAHPDVAF
-188 QLYNGDDLV
+188 QLYSGEDLI
-197 YDLPISLFK
+197 YDLPIASFK

-220 SQQLVDVEVNTTL
+220 SQQLVDVDVNTML
-233 VKLTGYVGT
+233 VKISGYVGT

-250 HQFFFVNG
+250 QQFFFVNG

-269 VIQAYD
+269 VLQAYE
-275 RMIATEDAPLFFLNL
+275 RMISAEDAPQFFLNL

-317 SIITIAIKEALG
+317 SILSIAVKEALG
-329 KFHVVPSI
+329 KFNVAPSI
-337 DFDTADSI
+337 NFDTADSI
-345 DIPVAGQSNA
+345 DIPVATTAVGSV
-355 LPEMPKVVFN
+355 PEMPKVTFN
-365 PDYNPFASIK
+365 PNYNPF
-375 TSDRST
+375 
-381 QNYSIQSQSAPRN
+381 QNSGCSSNYTSQSHSTSRN
-394 WQKLFEVRSE
+394 WKDLFEVRRE
-404 DLGVRCY
+404 ELGVR
-411 LSDQSDLSDSSD
+411 SETTQSKDIFADKDIQFTSQ
-423 NFKCTEKL
+423 
-431 STLNSCDKREQ
+431 NS
-442 SNLFELQSEPTVLSR
+442 
-457 MAKNTRIMREANNF
+457 
-471 QLSTTN
+471 QLSTFNSQLSTV
-477 EESLLYKNRYLCVS
+477 EDSFLYKNRYLCVP
-491 MKSGLMIVDVQRA
+491 MKSGLMFIDVQRA

-513 LAQVEKSGGVSQKL
+513 LSQVERSTGVSQKL
-527 LFPEVLELTMDDKYI
+527 LFPEVLELSIEDKCL
-542 FTEIELELKS
+542 FTEIEMELRA
-552 VGFEFTEFGKSMY
+552 VGFEIAEFGKSMY
-565 SIEGIPA
+565 RIEGIPA
-572 MLSEGADVLKILETI
+572 LLSEGVDTIKILETI
-587 LSEVKVSACSVSS
+587 IEEVKSSGVVVSDSIHRI
-600 QLYQTIANIISQN
+600 IANIISQN
-613 EAGMRL
+613 EATIRI
-619 KRNMTVEERN
+619 KRNISPEERN
-629 SLIGQLF
+629 SLIAQLF

-650 INILSDDD
+650 INTITDVAIDAM
-658 FAKMWN
+658 F

>member
-39 GASLIKVIIKGAG
+39 GATLIKVIIKGAG

-77 ATSKIQQSSDL
+77 ATSKIQQSADL

-111 LRTRRNTDELGTF
+111 LRTRRNSDELGTF
-124 IEIEGSQLVRQELE
+124 IEIEGSKFIRQEVE
-138 QCAVGTQIL
+138 QCAVGTQFL

-188 QLYNGDDLV
+188 QLYSGDDFV
-197 YDLPISLFK
+197 YDLPISSFK
-206 QRIVALCGRKVRNI
+206 QRIVALCGRKIRNI
-220 SQQLVDVEVNTTL
+220 SQQLVAVEVNTTL
-233 VKLTGYVGT
+233 VKLTGYVGV

-269 VIQAYD
+269 VLQAYD
-275 RMIATEDAPLFFLNL
+275 RMIAPDDAPQFFLNL

-317 SIITIAIKEALG
+317 SIISIAVKEALG
-329 KFHVVPSI
+329 KFNVAPSI

-345 DIPVAGQSNA
+345 DIPVAGGSGNA
-355 LPEMPKVVFN
+355 IPEMPKVTFN
-365 PDYNPFASIK
+365 PNYNPFS
-375 TSDRST
+375 SGGGSSY
-381 QNYSIQSQSAPRN
+381 NSQTKSVSRN
-394 WQKLFEVRSE
+394 WKELFEVKHE
-404 DLGVRCY
+404 DL
-411 LSDQSDLSDSSD
+411 
-423 NFKCTEKL
+423 EI
-431 STLNSCDKREQ
+431 KREECN
-442 SNLFELQSEPTVLSR
+442 S
-457 MAKNTRIMREANNF
+457 
-471 QLSTTN
+471 QLSTFNSQLSTFN
-477 EESLLYKNRYLCVS
+477 SQPSTQEDTLLYKNRYLCVS
-491 MKSGLMIVDVQRA
+491 MKSGLMMIDIQRA
-504 ITRICYDNL
+504 IARICYDSL
-513 LAQVEKSGGVSQKL
+513 FEQIEKSCGVSQKL
-527 LFPEVLELTMDDKYI
+527 LFPEVLELSLDDKCV
-542 FTEIELELKS
+542 FTEIELELKA
-552 VGFEFTEFGKSMY
+552 VGFEFAEFGKSMY
-565 SIEGIPA
+565 RIEGVPA
-572 MLSEGADVLKILETI
+572 MLSEGVDVLRILEAI
-587 LSEVKVSACSVSS
+587 LSEVKMSGCSVSG
-600 QLYQTIANIISQN
+600 QLHQMIANIISQN
-613 EAGMRL
+613 EAGVRV

-629 SLIGQLF
+629 ALIGRLF

-643 TPDGRKI
+643 TPDGKKI

-658 FAKMWN
+658 IDAMF

>member
-39 GASLIKVIIKGAG
+39 GATLIKVIIKGAG

-59 DDGKGMSA
+59 DDGKGMSP

-77 ATSKIQQSSDL
+77 ATSKIQQSADL

-111 LRTRRNTDELGTF
+111 LRTRRNCDELGTF
-124 IEIEGSQLVRQELE
+124 IEIEGSQVVRQEVE
-138 QCAVGTQIL
+138 QCAVGTQFL

-197 YDLPISLFK
+197 YDLPVASFK

-220 SQQLVDVEVNTTL
+220 SQQLVDVDVNTML
-233 VKLTGYVGT
+233 VKISGYVGT

-250 HQFFFVNG
+250 QQFFFVNG

-269 VIQAYD
+269 VLQAYE
-275 RMIATEDAPLFFLNL
+275 RMISAEDAPQFFLNL

-317 SIITIAIKEALG
+317 SILSIAVKEALG
-329 KFHVVPSI
+329 KFNVAPSI
-337 DFDTADSI
+337 DFDTTDSI
-345 DIPVAGQSNA
+345 DIPVATKTDGA
-355 LPEMPKVVFN
+355 IPEMPKVTFN
-365 PDYNPFASIK
+365 PNYNPFQSSGSSNNYTAQSHSTPRNWK
-375 TSDRST
+375 DLFEGSRPTAQTVQSQMDYNTSDMFEEDMKNGS
-381 QNYSIQSQSAPRN
+381 SIQSSLLTPHSS
-394 WQKLFEVRSE
+394 FSE
-404 DLGVRCY
+404 D
-411 LSDQSDLSDSSD
+411 S
-423 NFKCTEKL
+423 F
-431 STLNSCDKREQ
+431 
-442 SNLFELQSEPTVLSR
+442 
-457 MAKNTRIMREANNF
+457 
-471 QLSTTN
+471 
-477 EESLLYKNRYLCVS
+477 LYKNRYLCVP
-491 MKSGLMIVDVQRA
+491 MKSGLMFIDVQRA

-513 LAQVEKSGGVSQKL
+513 LSQVERSTGVSQKL
-527 LFPEVLELTMDDKYI
+527 LFPEVLELSLEDKCL
-542 FTEIELELKS
+542 FTEIEMELRA
-552 VGFEFTEFGKSMY
+552 VGFEIAEFGKSMY
-565 SIEGIPA
+565 RIEGIPA
-572 MLSEGADVLKILETI
+572 LLSEGVDTIKILETI
-587 LSEVKVSACSVSS
+587 IEEVKSSGVGVSDSIHRI
-600 QLYQTIANIISQN
+600 IANIISQN
-613 EAGMRL
+613 EATIRI
-619 KRNMTVEERN
+619 KRNISPEERN
-629 SLIGQLF
+629 SLIAQLF

-650 INILSDDD
+650 INTLTDDVID
-658 FAKMWN
+658 SMF

>member
-39 GASLIKVIIKGAG
+39 GATLIKVIIKGAG

-77 ATSKIQQSSDL
+77 ATSKIQQSADL

-111 LRTRRNTDELGTF
+111 LRTRRNSDELGTF
-124 IEIEGSQLVRQELE
+124 IEIEGSKFIRQEVE
-138 QCAVGTQIL
+138 QCAVGTQFL

-188 QLYNGDDLV
+188 QLYSGDDFV
-197 YDLPISLFK
+197 YDLPISSFK
-206 QRIVALCGRKVRNI
+206 QRIVALCGRKIRNI
-220 SQQLVDVEVNTTL
+220 SQQLVAVEVNTTL
-233 VKLTGYVGT
+233 VKLTGYVGV

-250 HQFFFVNG
+250 QQFFFVNG

-269 VIQAYD
+269 VLQAYD
-275 RMIATEDAPLFFLNL
+275 RMIAPDDAPQFFLNL

-317 SIITIAIKEALG
+317 SIISIAVKEALG
-329 KFHVVPSI
+329 KFNVAPSI

-345 DIPVAGQSNA
+345 DIPVAGGSGNVI
-355 LPEMPKVVFN
+355 PEMPKVTFN
-365 PDYNPFASIK
+365 PNYNPFS
-375 TSDRST
+375 SGGGSSY
-381 QNYSIQSQSAPRN
+381 NSQTKSVSRN
-394 WQKLFEVRSE
+394 WKELFEGRDE
-404 DLGVRCY
+404 ELGIR
-411 LSDQSDLSDSSD
+411 
-423 NFKCTEKL
+423 NF
-431 STLNSCDKREQ
+431 CDKREQ
-442 SNLFELQSEPTVLSR
+442 LDLLELPSGAKITTEESNEGLGMRSEGWNS
-457 MAKNTRIMREANNF
+457 
-471 QLSTTN
+471 QLSTQEDT
-477 EESLLYKNRYLCVS
+477 LLYKNRYLCVS
-491 MKSGLMIVDVQRA
+491 MKSGLMMIDIQRA
-504 ITRICYDNL
+504 IARICYDSL
-513 LAQVEKSGGVSQKL
+513 FEQIEKSCGVSQKL
-527 LFPEVLELTMDDKYI
+527 LFPEVLELSLDDKCV
-542 FTEIELELKS
+542 FTEIELELKA
-552 VGFEFTEFGKSMY
+552 VGFEFAEFGKSMY
-565 SIEGIPA
+565 RIEGVPA
-572 MLSEGADVLKILETI
+572 MLSEGVDVLRILEAI
-587 LSEVKVSACSVSS
+587 LSEVKMSGCSVSG
-600 QLYQTIANIISQN
+600 QLHQMIANIISQN
-613 EAGMRL
+613 EAGVRV

-629 SLIGQLF
+629 ALIGRLF

-643 TPDGRKI
+643 TPDGKKI

-658 FAKMWN
+658 IDAMF

>member
-39 GASLIKVIIKGAG
+39 GATLIKVIIKGAG

-77 ATSKIQQSSDL
+77 ATSKIQQSADL

-111 LRTRRNTDELGTF
+111 LRTRRNSDELGTF
-124 IEIEGSQLVRQELE
+124 IEIEGSKFIRQEVE
-138 QCAVGTQIL
+138 QCAVGTQFL

-188 QLYNGDDLV
+188 QLYSGDDFV
-197 YDLPISLFK
+197 YDLPISSFK
-206 QRIVALCGRKVRNI
+206 QRIVALCGRKIRNI
-220 SQQLVDVEVNTTL
+220 SQQLVAVEVNTTL
-233 VKLTGYVGT
+233 VKLTGYVGV

-250 HQFFFVNG
+250 QQFFFVNG

-269 VIQAYD
+269 VLQAYD
-275 RMIATEDAPLFFLNL
+275 RMIAPDDAPQFFLNL

-317 SIITIAIKEALG
+317 SIISIAVKEALG
-329 KFHVVPSI
+329 KFNVAPSI

-345 DIPVAGQSNA
+345 DIPVAGGSGNA
-355 LPEMPKVVFN
+355 IPEMPKVTFN
-365 PDYNPFASIK
+365 PNYNPFS
-375 TSDRST
+375 SGGGSSY
-381 QNYSIQSQSAPRN
+381 NSQAKSVSRN
-394 WQKLFEVRSE
+394 WKELFEVKHE
-404 DLGVRCY
+404 DL
-411 LSDQSDLSDSSD
+411 
-423 NFKCTEKL
+423 EI
-431 STLNSCDKREQ
+431 KREECN
-442 SNLFELQSEPTVLSR
+442 S
-457 MAKNTRIMREANNF
+457 
-471 QLSTTN
+471 QLSTFNSQLSTFN
-477 EESLLYKNRYLCVS
+477 SQLSTQEDTLLYKNRYLCVS
-491 MKSGLMIVDVQRA
+491 MKSGLMMIDIQRA
-504 ITRICYDNL
+504 IARICYDSL
-513 LAQVEKSGGVSQKL
+513 FEQIEKSCGVSQKL
-527 LFPEVLELTMDDKYI
+527 LFPEVLELSLDDKCV
-542 FTEIELELKS
+542 FTEIELELKA
-552 VGFEFTEFGKSMY
+552 VGFEFAEFGKSMY
-565 SIEGIPA
+565 RIEGVPA
-572 MLSEGADVLKILETI
+572 MLSEGVDVLRILEAI
-587 LSEVKVSACSVSS
+587 LSEVKMSGCSVSG
-600 QLYQTIANIISQN
+600 QLHQMIANIISQN
-613 EAGMRL
+613 EAGVRV

-629 SLIGQLF
+629 ALIGRLF

-643 TPDGRKI
+643 TPDGKKI

-658 FAKMWN
+658 IDAMF

>member
-39 GASLIKVIIKGAG
+39 GATLIKVIIKGAG

-59 DDGKGMSA
+59 DDGKGMSS

-77 ATSKIQQSSDL
+77 ATSKIQQSADL

-111 LRTRRNTDELGTF
+111 LRTRRNCDELGTF
-124 IEIEGSQLVRQELE
+124 IEIEGSQVVRQEVE
-138 QCAVGTQIL
+138 QCAVGTQFL

-178 IVLAHPDIAF
+178 IVLAHPDVAF
-188 QLYNGDDLV
+188 QLYSGEDLI
-197 YDLPISLFK
+197 YDLPIASFK

-220 SQQLVDVEVNTTL
+220 SQQLVDVDVNTML
-233 VKLTGYVGT
+233 VKISGYVGT

-250 HQFFFVNG
+250 QQFFFVNG

-269 VIQAYD
+269 VLQAYE
-275 RMIATEDAPLFFLNL
+275 RMISAEDAPQFFLNL

-317 SIITIAIKEALG
+317 SILSIAVKEALG
-329 KFHVVPSI
+329 KFNVAPSI
-337 DFDTADSI
+337 NFDTADSI
-345 DIPVAGQSNA
+345 DIPVATTAVGSI
-355 LPEMPKVVFN
+355 PEMPKVTFN
-365 PDYNPFASIK
+365 PNYNPFQSSGCSSNYTAQSH
-375 TSDRST
+375 ST
-381 QNYSIQSQSAPRN
+381 PRN
-394 WQKLFEVRSE
+394 WKNLFEVRSE
-404 DLGVRCY
+404 ELGVRGEITQPKDIFADKDIQF
-411 LSDQSDLSDSSD
+411 SAQ
-423 NFKCTEKL
+423 
-431 STLNSCDKREQ
+431 NS
-442 SNLFELQSEPTVLSR
+442 
-457 MAKNTRIMREANNF
+457 
-471 QLSTTN
+471 QLSTI
-477 EESLLYKNRYLCVS
+477 EDSFLYKDRYLCVP
-491 MKSGLMIVDVQRA
+491 MKSGLMFIDVQRA

-513 LAQVEKSGGVSQKL
+513 LSQVERSTGVSQKL
-527 LFPEVLELTMDDKYI
+527 LFPEVLELSIEDKCL
-542 FTEIELELKS
+542 FTEIEMELRA
-552 VGFEFTEFGKSMY
+552 VGFEIAEFGKSMY
-565 SIEGIPA
+565 RIEGIPA
-572 MLSEGADVLKILETI
+572 LLSEGVDTIKILETI
-587 LSEVKVSACSVSS
+587 IEEVKSSGVVVSDSIHRI
-600 QLYQTIANIISQN
+600 IANIISQN
-613 EAGMRL
+613 EATIRI
-619 KRNMTVEERN
+619 KRNISPEERN
-629 SLIGQLF
+629 SLIAQLF

-650 INILSDDD
+650 INTITDVAIDAM
-658 FAKMWN
+658 F

>member
-39 GASLIKVIIKGAG
+39 GATLIKVIIKGAG

-59 DDGKGMSA
+59 DDGKGMSP

-77 ATSKIQQSSDL
+77 ATSKIQQSADL

-111 LRTRRNTDELGTF
+111 LRTRRNCDELGTF
-124 IEIEGSQLVRQELE
+124 IEIEGSQVVRQEVE
-138 QCAVGTQIL
+138 QCAVGTQFL

-197 YDLPISLFK
+197 YDLPVASFK

-220 SQQLVDVEVNTTL
+220 SQQLVDVDVNTML
-233 VKLTGYVGT
+233 VKISGYVGT

-250 HQFFFVNG
+250 QQFFFVNG

-269 VIQAYD
+269 VLQAYE
-275 RMIATEDAPLFFLNL
+275 RMISAEDAPQFFLNL

-317 SIITIAIKEALG
+317 SILSIAVKEALG
-329 KFHVVPSI
+329 KFNVAPSI
-337 DFDTADSI
+337 DFDTTDSI
-345 DIPVAGQSNA
+345 DIPVATKTDGA
-355 LPEMPKVVFN
+355 IPEMPKVTFN
-365 PDYNPFASIK
+365 PNYNPFQSSGSSSNNYTAQSH
-375 TSDRST
+375 ST
-381 QNYSIQSQSAPRN
+381 PRN
-394 WQKLFEVRSE
+394 WKDLFEGSRPTAQTVQSQMDYNTSDMFEEDMKNGSSIHSSLLTSHFSFSE
-404 DLGVRCY
+404 D
-411 LSDQSDLSDSSD
+411 S
-423 NFKCTEKL
+423 F
-431 STLNSCDKREQ
+431 
-442 SNLFELQSEPTVLSR
+442 
-457 MAKNTRIMREANNF
+457 
-471 QLSTTN
+471 
-477 EESLLYKNRYLCVS
+477 LYKNRYLCVP
-491 MKSGLMIVDVQRA
+491 MKSGLMFIDVQRA

-513 LAQVEKSGGVSQKL
+513 LSQVERSTGVSQKL
-527 LFPEVLELTMDDKYI
+527 LFPEVLELSLEDKCL
-542 FTEIELELKS
+542 FTEIEMELRA
-552 VGFEFTEFGKSMY
+552 VGFEIAEFGKSMY
-565 SIEGIPA
+565 RIEGIPA
-572 MLSEGADVLKILETI
+572 LLSEGVDTIKILETI
-587 LSEVKVSACSVSS
+587 IEEVKSSGVGVSDSIHRI
-600 QLYQTIANIISQN
+600 IANIISQN
-613 EAGMRL
+613 EATIRI
-619 KRNMTVEERN
+619 KRNISPEERN
-629 SLIGQLF
+629 SLIAQLF

-650 INILSDDD
+650 INTLTDDVID
-658 FAKMWN
+658 SMF

>member
-59 DDGKGMSA
+59 DDGKGMSV

-111 LRTRRNTDELGTF
+111 LRTRRSTDELGTF
-124 IEIEGSQLVRQELE
+124 IEIEGSQILRQEVE
-138 QCAVGTQIL
+138 QCAIGTQFL

-188 QLYNGDDLV
+188 QFYNGDDLV
-197 YDLPISLFK
+197 YDLPAASFK

-233 VKLTGYVGT
+233 VKLCGYVGT

-269 VIQAYD
+269 VMQAYE
-275 RMIATEDAPLFFLNL
+275 RMIASDDAPQFFLRL

-317 SIITIAIKEALG
+317 SIITIAVKEALG
-329 KFHVVPSI
+329 KFHVAPSI
-337 DFDTADSI
+337 DFDTTDSI
-345 DIPVAGQSNA
+345 DIPVASGSDTH
-355 LPEMPKVVFN
+355 PDMPKVAFN
-365 PDYNPFASIK
+365 PNYNPF
-375 TSDRST
+375 
-381 QNYSIQSQSAPRN
+381 QNTPNHTIPSQSAPRN
-394 WQKLFEVRSE
+394 WQKLFEAKGDSRDGEYTISTGSME
-404 DLGVRCY
+404 QRIGNMEQETIP
-411 LSDQSDLSDSSD
+411 QSSLLIPNSSFDS
-423 NFKCTEKL
+423 
-431 STLNSCDKREQ
+431 
-442 SNLFELQSEPTVLSR
+442 
-457 MAKNTRIMREANNF
+457 I
-471 QLSTTN
+471 
-477 EESLLYKNRYLCVS
+477 LYKNRYLCMP

-513 LAQVEKSGGVSQKL
+513 LAQVAKNSGVSQKL
-527 LFPEVLELTMDDKYI
+527 LFPEVLELTIDDKCL
-542 FTEIELELKS
+542 FTEIEQDLLS
-552 VGFEFTEFGKSMY
+552 IGFEFAEFGKSMY
-565 SIEGIPA
+565 RIEAVPA
-572 MLSEGADVLKILETI
+572 MLTEGADVLKILENI
-587 LSEVKVSACSVSS
+587 LSEVKISGCNVSS
-600 QLYQTIANIISQN
+600 QLHQIIANIISDT
-613 EAGMRL
+613 EASMRI
-619 KRNMTVEERN
+619 KRNMTFEERN
-629 SLIGQLF
+629 ALIGQLF

-643 TPDGRKI
+643 APNGCKI
-650 INILSDDD
+650 IHLLSDEEINSM
-658 FAKMWN
+658 F

>member
-39 GASLIKVIIKGAG
+39 GATLIKVIIKGAG

-59 DDGKGMSA
+59 DDGKGMSP

-77 ATSKIQQSSDL
+77 ATSKIQQSADL

-111 LRTRRNTDELGTF
+111 LRTRRNCDELGTF
-124 IEIEGSQLVRQELE
+124 IEIEGSQVVRQEVE
-138 QCAVGTQIL
+138 QCAVGTQFL

-197 YDLPISLFK
+197 YDLPVASFK

-220 SQQLVDVEVNTTL
+220 SQQLVDVDVNTML
-233 VKLTGYVGT
+233 VKISGYVGT

-250 HQFFFVNG
+250 QQFFFVNG

-269 VIQAYD
+269 VLQAYE
-275 RMIATEDAPLFFLNL
+275 RMISAEDAPQFFLNL

-317 SIITIAIKEALG
+317 SILSIAVKEALG
-329 KFHVVPSI
+329 KFNVAPSI
-337 DFDTADSI
+337 DFDTTDSI
-345 DIPVAGQSNA
+345 DIPVATKTDGA
-355 LPEMPKVVFN
+355 IPEMPKVTFN
-365 PDYNPFASIK
+365 PNYNPFQSSGSSSNNYTAQSH
-375 TSDRST
+375 ST
-381 QNYSIQSQSAPRN
+381 PRN
-394 WQKLFEVRSE
+394 WKDLFEGSRPTEQTVQSQMDYNTSDMFEEDMKNGSSIHSSLLTPHSSFSE
-404 DLGVRCY
+404 D
-411 LSDQSDLSDSSD
+411 S
-423 NFKCTEKL
+423 F
-431 STLNSCDKREQ
+431 
-442 SNLFELQSEPTVLSR
+442 
-457 MAKNTRIMREANNF
+457 
-471 QLSTTN
+471 
-477 EESLLYKNRYLCVS
+477 LYKNRYLCVP
-491 MKSGLMIVDVQRA
+491 MKSGLMFIDVQRA

-513 LAQVEKSGGVSQKL
+513 LSQVERSTGVSQKL
-527 LFPEVLELTMDDKYI
+527 LFPEVLELSLEDKCL
-542 FTEIELELKS
+542 FTEIEMELRA
-552 VGFEFTEFGKSMY
+552 VGFEIVEFGKSMY
-565 SIEGIPA
+565 RIEGIPA
-572 MLSEGADVLKILETI
+572 LLSEGVDTIKILETI
-587 LSEVKVSACSVSS
+587 IEEVKSSGVGVSDSIHRI
-600 QLYQTIANIISQN
+600 IANIISQN
-613 EAGMRL
+613 EATIRI
-619 KRNMTVEERN
+619 KRNISPEERN
-629 SLIGQLF
+629 SLIAQLF

-650 INILSDDD
+650 INTLTDDVID
-658 FAKMWN
+658 SMF

>member
-24 PASVVKELVENSIDA
+24 PASVIKELVENSIDA
-39 GASLIKVIIKGAG
+39 GASLIKVVVKGAG

-77 ATSKIQQSSDL
+77 ATSKIQQSADL

-111 LRTRRNTDELGTF
+111 LRTRRNGDELGTF
-124 IEIEGSQLVRQELE
+124 IEIEGSKLLRQEME
-138 QCAVGTQIL
+138 QCAVGTQFL

-171 ILQEMSR
+171 IMQEMSR

-197 YDLPISLFK
+197 YDLPIASFK

-220 SQQLVDVEVNTTL
+220 SQQLVNVEVNTTL

-269 VIQAYD
+269 VMQAYE
-275 RMIATEDAPLFFLNL
+275 RMISAEDAPQFFLNL

-317 SIITIAIKEALG
+317 SIISIAVKEALG
-329 KFHVVPSI
+329 KFNVAPSI
-337 DFDTADSI
+337 DFDTTDSI
-345 DIPVAGQSNA
+345 DIPVAGGSGNA
-355 LPEMPKVVFN
+355 MPEMPKVTFN
-365 PDYNPFASIK
+365 PNYNPFSNTQK
-375 TSDRST
+375 TSIS
-381 QNYSIQSQSAPRN
+381 SQSAPRN
-394 WQKLFEVRSE
+394 WKDLFEVRNE
-404 DLGVRCY
+404 ELGVRCETT
-411 LSDQSDLSDSSD
+411 QSKNILVDKDFQSV
-423 NFKCTEKL
+423 F
-431 STLNSCDKREQ
+431 NSQLETQ
-442 SNLFELQSEPTVLSR
+442 FIASLQDT
-457 MAKNTRIMREANNF
+457 
-471 QLSTTN
+471 
-477 EESLLYKNRYLCVS
+477 LLYKNRYLCVS
-491 MKSGLMIVDVQRA
+491 MKSGLMLVDVQRA
-504 ITRICYDNL
+504 FARIYYDNL
-513 LAQVEKSGGVSQKL
+513 LVQVEKNRGVSQKL
-527 LFPEVLELTMDDKYI
+527 LFPEVLELSLEDKCL
-542 FTEIELELKS
+542 FTEIELELKA
-552 VGFEFTEFGKSMY
+552 VGFEIAEFGKSMY
-565 SIEGIPA
+565 RIEGVPA
-572 MLSEGADVLKILETI
+572 MLSEGADVIKILENI
-587 LSEVKVSACSVSS
+587 VGEIKISGCDVSQKV
-600 QLYQTIANIISQN
+600 YQIIANTISQS
-613 EAGMRL
+613 ESRL
-619 KRNMTVEERN
+619 RIDRTMTIEERN
-629 SLIGQLF
+629 SLLAQLF

-643 TPDGRKI
+643 APDGRKI
-650 INILSDDD
+650 INILSDDIIESM
-658 FAKMWN
+658 F

>member
-77 ATSKIQQSSDL
+77 ATSKIQQSADL

-124 IEIEGSQLVRQELE
+124 IEIEGSQLVRQEVE
-138 QCAVGTQIL
+138 QCAVGTQFL

-178 IVLAHPDIAF
+178 IVLAHPGIAF

-197 YDLPISLFK
+197 YDLPVASFK

-269 VIQAYD
+269 VLQAYE
-275 RMIATEDAPLFFLNL
+275 RMIAAEDAPLFFLNL
-290 EVDPS
+290 EVEPS

-317 SIITIAIKEALG
+317 SIISIAVKEALG
-329 KFHVVPSI
+329 KFNVTPSI
-337 DFDTADSI
+337 NFDTTDSI
-345 DIPVAGQSNA
+345 DIPVVGQGDVH
-355 LPEMPKVVFN
+355 LEMPKVAFN
-365 PDYNPFASIK
+365 PDYNPFHQN
-375 TSDRST
+375 T
-381 QNYSIQSQSAPRN
+381 QNQNCIVQSQSAPRN

-404 DLGVRCY
+404 EIGGRSEEVGVR
-411 LSDQSDLSDSSD
+411 S
-423 NFKCTEKL
+423 E
-431 STLNSCDKREQ
+431 
-442 SNLFELQSEPTVLSR
+442 ELGDGG
-457 MAKNTRIMREANNF
+457 NF
-471 QLSTTN
+471 QFSTTQ
-477 EESLLYKNRYLCVS
+477 EPSLLYKNRYLCMP
-491 MKSGLMIVDVQRA
+491 MKSGLMMIDIMRA

-513 LAQVEKSGGVSQKL
+513 LAQVVKSSGVSQKL
-527 LFPEVLELTMDDKYI
+527 LFPEVLELTLDDKCI
-542 FTEIELELKS
+542 FTEIEQELRG
-552 VGFEFTEFGKSMY
+552 VGFEFAEFGKSMY
-565 SIEGIPA
+565 RIESVPA
-572 MLSEGADVLKILETI
+572 MLTEGVDVLKILENI
-587 LSEVKVSACSVSS
+587 LSEVKISGCSVSC
-600 QLYQTIANIISQN
+600 QLHQIIANIISQS
-613 EAGMRL
+613 EASMRI

-629 SLIGQLF
+629 ALVGQLF
-636 ASSNPNN
+636 ALSNPNN
-643 TPDGRKI
+643 APDGKKI
-650 INILSDDD
+650 INVLSDNMIDAM
-658 FAKMWN
+658 F

>member
-39 GASLIKVIIKGAG
+39 GATLIKVIIKGAG

-59 DDGKGMSA
+59 DDGKGMSP

-77 ATSKIQQSSDL
+77 ATSKIQQSADL

-111 LRTRRNTDELGTF
+111 LRTRRNCDELGTF
-124 IEIEGSQLVRQELE
+124 IEIEGSQVVRQEVE
-138 QCAVGTQIL
+138 QCAVGTQFL

-178 IVLAHPDIAF
+178 IVLAHPDVAF
-188 QLYNGDDLV
+188 QLYSGEDLI
-197 YDLPISLFK
+197 YDLPIASFK

-220 SQQLVDVEVNTTL
+220 SQQLVDVDVNTML
-233 VKLTGYVGT
+233 VKISGYVGT

-250 HQFFFVNG
+250 QQFFFVNG

-269 VIQAYD
+269 VLQAYE
-275 RMIATEDAPLFFLNL
+275 RMISAEDAPQFFLNL

-317 SIITIAIKEALG
+317 SILSIAVKEALG
-329 KFHVVPSI
+329 KFNVAPSI
-337 DFDTADSI
+337 DFDTTDSI
-345 DIPVAGQSNA
+345 DIPVATKADGA
-355 LPEMPKVVFN
+355 IPEMPKVTFN
-365 PDYNPFASIK
+365 PNYNPFQSSGSSSNNYTAQSH
-375 TSDRST
+375 ST
-381 QNYSIQSQSAPRN
+381 PRN
-394 WQKLFEVRSE
+394 WKDLFEGSRPTAQTVQSQMDYNTSDMFEEDMKNGSSIHSSLLTPHSSFSE
-404 DLGVRCY
+404 D
-411 LSDQSDLSDSSD
+411 S
-423 NFKCTEKL
+423 F
-431 STLNSCDKREQ
+431 
-442 SNLFELQSEPTVLSR
+442 
-457 MAKNTRIMREANNF
+457 
-471 QLSTTN
+471 
-477 EESLLYKNRYLCVS
+477 LYKNRYLCVP
-491 MKSGLMIVDVQRA
+491 MKSGLMFINVQRA

-513 LAQVEKSGGVSQKL
+513 LSQVERSTGVSQKL
-527 LFPEVLELTMDDKYI
+527 LFPEVLELSLEDKCL
-542 FTEIELELKS
+542 FTEIEMELRA
-552 VGFEFTEFGKSMY
+552 VGFEIAEFGKSMY
-565 SIEGIPA
+565 RIEGIPA
-572 MLSEGADVLKILETI
+572 LLSEGVDTIKILETI
-587 LSEVKVSACSVSS
+587 IEEVKSSGVGVSDSIHRI
-600 QLYQTIANIISQN
+600 IANIISQN
-613 EAGMRL
+613 EATIRI
-619 KRNMTVEERN
+619 KRNISPEERN
-629 SLIGQLF
+629 SLIAQLF

-650 INILSDDD
+650 INTLTDDVID
-658 FAKMWN
+658 SMF

>member
-39 GASLIKVIIKGAG
+39 GASLIKVVVKGAG

-111 LRTRRNTDELGTF
+111 LRTRRNGDELGTF
-124 IEIEGSQLVRQELE
+124 IEIEGSKLLRQEME
-138 QCAVGTQIL
+138 QCAVGTQFL

-171 ILQEMSR
+171 IMQEMSR

-197 YDLPISLFK
+197 YDLPIASFK

-220 SQQLVDVEVNTTL
+220 SQQLVNVEVNTTL
-233 VKLTGYVGT
+233 VKITGYVGT

-269 VIQAYD
+269 VMQAYE
-275 RMIATEDAPLFFLNL
+275 RMISAEDTPQFFLNL

-317 SIITIAIKEALG
+317 SIISIAVKEALG
-329 KFHVVPSI
+329 KFNVAPSI
-337 DFDTADSI
+337 DFDTTDSI
-345 DIPVAGQSNA
+345 DIPVAGGSGNA
-355 LPEMPKVVFN
+355 MPEMPKVTFN
-365 PDYNPFASIK
+365 PNYNPFSNTQK
-375 TSDRST
+375 TSIS
-381 QNYSIQSQSAPRN
+381 SQSVSRN
-394 WQKLFEVRSE
+394 WK
-404 DLGVRCY
+404 
-411 LSDQSDLSDSSD
+411 
-423 NFKCTEKL
+423 
-431 STLNSCDKREQ
+431 
-442 SNLFELQSEPTVLSR
+442 NLFDGVQTNKSLPELGEVVKP
-457 MAKNTRIMREANNF
+457 
-471 QLSTTN
+471 
-477 EESLLYKNRYLCVS
+477 EEDVHSSFHTPHSSFLEDSLLYKNRYLCVP
-491 MKSGLMIVDVQRA
+491 MKSGLMMIDVQRA
-504 ITRICYDNL
+504 FARIYYDSL
-513 LAQVEKSGGVSQKL
+513 LTQVEKNSGISQKL
-527 LFPEVLELTMDDKYI
+527 LFPEVLELSLEDKCL
-542 FTEIELELKS
+542 FTEIEIELKA
-552 VGFEFTEFGKSMY
+552 VGFEIAEFGKSMY
-565 SIEGIPA
+565 RIEGVPA
-572 MLSEGADVLKILETI
+572 MLSEGADVIKILENI
-587 LSEVKVSACSVSS
+587 VGEIKISGCDVSQKVH
-600 QLYQTIANIISQN
+600 QIIANTVSQS
-613 EAGMRL
+613 ESRL
-619 KRNMTVEERN
+619 RIDRTMTIEERN
-629 SLIGQLF
+629 SLLAQLF

-643 TPDGRKI
+643 APDGRKI
-650 INILSDDD
+650 TNILSDDIIESM
-658 FAKMWN
+658 F

>member
-39 GASLIKVIIKGAG
+39 GATLIKVIIKGAG

-59 DDGKGMSA
+59 DDGKGMSP

-77 ATSKIQQSSDL
+77 ATSKIQQSADL

-111 LRTRRNTDELGTF
+111 LRTRRNCDELGTF
-124 IEIEGSQLVRQELE
+124 IEIEGSQVVRQEVE
-138 QCAVGTQIL
+138 QCAVGTQFL

-197 YDLPISLFK
+197 YDLPVASFK

-220 SQQLVDVEVNTTL
+220 SQQLVDVDVNTML
-233 VKLTGYVGT
+233 VKISGYVGT

-250 HQFFFVNG
+250 QQFFFVNG

-269 VIQAYD
+269 VLQAYE
-275 RMIATEDAPLFFLNL
+275 RMISAEDAPQFFLNL

-317 SIITIAIKEALG
+317 SILSIAVKEALG
-329 KFHVVPSI
+329 KFNVAPSI
-337 DFDTADSI
+337 DFDTTDSI
-345 DIPVAGQSNA
+345 DIPVATKTDGA
-355 LPEMPKVVFN
+355 IPEMPKVTFN
-365 PDYNPFASIK
+365 PNYNPFQSSGSSSNNYTAQSH
-375 TSDRST
+375 ST
-381 QNYSIQSQSAPRN
+381 PRN
-394 WQKLFEVRSE
+394 WKDLFGGSRPTAQTVQSQMDYNTSDMFEEDMKNGSSIHSSLLTPHSSFSE
-404 DLGVRCY
+404 D
-411 LSDQSDLSDSSD
+411 S
-423 NFKCTEKL
+423 F
-431 STLNSCDKREQ
+431 
-442 SNLFELQSEPTVLSR
+442 
-457 MAKNTRIMREANNF
+457 
-471 QLSTTN
+471 
-477 EESLLYKNRYLCVS
+477 LYKNRYLCVP
-491 MKSGLMIVDVQRA
+491 MKSGLMFIDVQRA

-513 LAQVEKSGGVSQKL
+513 LSQVERSTGVSQKL
-527 LFPEVLELTMDDKYI
+527 LFPEVLELSLEDKCL
-542 FTEIELELKS
+542 FTEIEMELRA
-552 VGFEFTEFGKSMY
+552 VGFEIAEFGKSMY
-565 SIEGIPA
+565 RIEGIPA
-572 MLSEGADVLKILETI
+572 LLSEGVDTIKILETI
-587 LSEVKVSACSVSS
+587 IEEVKSSGVGVSDSIHRI
-600 QLYQTIANIISQN
+600 IANIISQN
-613 EAGMRL
+613 EATIRI
-619 KRNMTVEERN
+619 KRNISPEERN
-629 SLIGQLF
+629 SLIAQLF

-650 INILSDDD
+650 INTLTDDVID
-658 FAKMWN
+658 SMF

>member
-39 GASLIKVIIKGAG
+39 GATLIKVIIKGAG

-77 ATSKIQQSSDL
+77 ATSKIQQSADL

-111 LRTRRNTDELGTF
+111 LRTRRNSDELGTF
-124 IEIEGSQLVRQELE
+124 IEIEGSKFIRQEVE
-138 QCAVGTQIL
+138 QCAVGTQFL

-188 QLYNGDDLV
+188 QLYSGDDFV
-197 YDLPISLFK
+197 YDLPISSFK
-206 QRIVALCGRKVRNI
+206 QRIVALCGRKIRNI
-220 SQQLVDVEVNTTL
+220 SQQLVAVEVNTTL
-233 VKLTGYVGT
+233 VKLTGYVGV

-250 HQFFFVNG
+250 QQFFFVNG

-269 VIQAYD
+269 VLQAYD
-275 RMIATEDAPLFFLNL
+275 RMIAPDDAPQFFLNL

-317 SIITIAIKEALG
+317 SIISIAVKEALG
-329 KFHVVPSI
+329 KFNVAPSI

-345 DIPVAGQSNA
+345 DIPVAGGSGNA
-355 LPEMPKVVFN
+355 IPEMPKVTFN
-365 PDYNPFASIK
+365 PNYNPFSSGGGSSY
-375 TSDRST
+375 TTQSRSV
-381 QNYSIQSQSAPRN
+381 SRN
-394 WQKLFEVRSE
+394 WKDLFEVKHE
-404 DLGVRCY
+404 DLEIKREECN
-411 LSDQSDLSDSSD
+411 SQPSIFNSQFSI
-423 NFKCTEKL
+423 
-431 STLNSCDKREQ
+431 LNS
-442 SNLFELQSEPTVLSR
+442 
-457 MAKNTRIMREANNF
+457 
-471 QLSTTN
+471 QLSTQEDT
-477 EESLLYKNRYLCVS
+477 LLYKNRYLCVS
-491 MKSGLMIVDVQRA
+491 MKSGLMMIDIQRA
-504 ITRICYDNL
+504 IARICYDSL
-513 LAQVEKSGGVSQKL
+513 FEQIEKSCGVSQKL
-527 LFPEVLELTMDDKYI
+527 LFPEVLELSLDDKCV
-542 FTEIELELKS
+542 FTEIELELKA
-552 VGFEFTEFGKSMY
+552 VGFEFAEFGKSMY
-565 SIEGIPA
+565 RIEGVPA
-572 MLSEGADVLKILETI
+572 MLSEGVDVLRILEAI
-587 LSEVKVSACSVSS
+587 LSEVKMSGCSVSG
-600 QLYQTIANIISQN
+600 QLHQMIANIISQN
-613 EAGMRL
+613 EAGVRV

-629 SLIGQLF
+629 ALIGRLF

-643 TPDGRKI
+643 TPDGKKI

-658 FAKMWN
+658 IDAMF

>member
-59 DDGKGMSA
+59 DDGKGMSV

-77 ATSKIQQSSDL
+77 ATSKIQQSADL

-111 LRTRRNTDELGTF
+111 LRTRRATDELGTF
-124 IEIEGSQLVRQELE
+124 IEIEGSQLVRQEVE
-138 QCAVGTQIL
+138 QCAIGTQFL

-178 IVLAHPDIAF
+178 IVLAHSDIAF

-197 YDLPISLFK
+197 YDLPAASFK

-233 VKLTGYVGT
+233 VKLTGHVGT

-269 VIQAYD
+269 VMQAYE
-275 RMIATEDAPLFFLNL
+275 RMIAPDDAPQFFLRL

-317 SIITIAIKEALG
+317 SIITIAVKEALG
-329 KFHVVPSI
+329 KFHVAPSI
-337 DFDTADSI
+337 DFDTTDSI
-345 DIPVAGQSNA
+345 DIPVASGSDTHPA
-355 LPEMPKVVFN
+355 MPQVAFN
-365 PDYNPFASIK
+365 PDYNPF
-375 TSDRST
+375 
-381 QNYSIQSQSAPRN
+381 QNTPNRTIPSQSAPRN
-394 WQKLFEVRSE
+394 WQKLFEVK
-404 DLGVRCY
+404 
-411 LSDQSDLSDSSD
+411 SDSRD
-423 NFKCTEKL
+423 GEYTIFTGN
-431 STLNSCDKREQ
+431 REQ
-442 SNLFELQSEPTVLSR
+442 GTGNMEQETIPHSPFLIPHSSFDS
-457 MAKNTRIMREANNF
+457 
-471 QLSTTN
+471 
-477 EESLLYKNRYLCVS
+477 SLLYKNRYLCMP

-513 LAQVEKSGGVSQKL
+513 LAQVAKSSGASQKL
-527 LFPEVLELTMDDKYI
+527 LFPEVLELTLDDKCL
-542 FTEIELELKS
+542 FTEIEQDLRS
-552 VGFEFTEFGKSMY
+552 IGFEFAEFGKSMY
-565 SIEGIPA
+565 RIEAVPA
-572 MLSEGADVLKILETI
+572 MLTEGADILKILENI
-587 LSEVKVSACSVSS
+587 LSEVKTSGCNVSN
-600 QLYQTIANIISQN
+600 QLHQIIANIISTT
-613 EAGMRL
+613 EASMRI
-619 KRNMTVEERN
+619 KRNMTPEERN
-629 SLIGQLF
+629 ALVGQLF
-636 ASSNPNN
+636 ASTNPNN
-643 TPDGRKI
+643 APNGKKI
-650 INILSDDD
+650 INILSDTTIDAM
-658 FAKMWN
+658 F

>member
-39 GASLIKVIIKGAG
+39 GATLIKVIIKGAG

-59 DDGKGMSA
+59 DDGKGMSP

-77 ATSKIQQSSDL
+77 ATSKIQQSADL

-111 LRTRRNTDELGTF
+111 LRTRRNCDELGTF
-124 IEIEGSQLVRQELE
+124 IEIEGSQVVRQEVE
-138 QCAVGTQIL
+138 QCAVGTQFL

-197 YDLPISLFK
+197 YDLPVASFK

-220 SQQLVDVEVNTTL
+220 SQQLVDVDVNTML
-233 VKLTGYVGT
+233 VKISGYVGT

-250 HQFFFVNG
+250 QQFFFVNG

-269 VIQAYD
+269 VLQAYE
-275 RMIATEDAPLFFLNL
+275 RMISAEDAPQFFLNL

-317 SIITIAIKEALG
+317 SILSIAVKEALG
-329 KFHVVPSI
+329 KFNVAPSI
-337 DFDTADSI
+337 DFDTTDSI
-345 DIPVAGQSNA
+345 DIPVATKTDGA
-355 LPEMPKVVFN
+355 IPEMPKVTFN
-365 PDYNPFASIK
+365 PNYNPFQSSGSSSNNYTAQSH
-375 TSDRST
+375 ST
-381 QNYSIQSQSAPRN
+381 PRN
-394 WQKLFEVRSE
+394 WKDLFEGSRPTAQTVQSQMDYNTSDMFEEDMKNGSSIHSSLLTPHSSFSE
-404 DLGVRCY
+404 D
-411 LSDQSDLSDSSD
+411 S
-423 NFKCTEKL
+423 F
-431 STLNSCDKREQ
+431 
-442 SNLFELQSEPTVLSR
+442 
-457 MAKNTRIMREANNF
+457 
-471 QLSTTN
+471 
-477 EESLLYKNRYLCVS
+477 LYKNRYLCVP
-491 MKSGLMIVDVQRA
+491 MKSGLMFIDVQRA

-513 LAQVEKSGGVSQKL
+513 LSQVERSTGVSQKL
-527 LFPEVLELTMDDKYI
+527 LFPEVLELSLEDKCL
-542 FTEIELELKS
+542 FTEIEMELRA
-552 VGFEFTEFGKSMY
+552 VGFEIAEFGKSMY
-565 SIEGIPA
+565 RIEGIPA
-572 MLSEGADVLKILETI
+572 LLPEGVDTIKILETI
-587 LSEVKVSACSVSS
+587 IEEVKSSGVGVSDSIHRI
-600 QLYQTIANIISQN
+600 IANIISQN
-613 EAGMRL
+613 EATIRI
-619 KRNMTVEERN
+619 KRNISPEERN
-629 SLIGQLF
+629 SLIAQLF

-650 INILSDDD
+650 INTLTDDVID
-658 FAKMWN
+658 SMF